1 MASDQLAF
9 GNKNKKGAG
18 IPPGQGAPPKKLDIL
33 EGILESFVFSNDDNG
48 WSVVRLSVKGNGEPV
63 TAVGSLLGVQP
74 GESLRLEGYWV
85 SDRKYGDQFKAQSFT
100 TIKPAT
106 LVGIEKYL
114 GSGMIKGI
122 GPVMAARMVQCFGTE
137 TLDIIETDPSRLLE
151 VEGLGK
157 VRIEG
162 ICRAWHEQNDIKEVM
177 IFLQSHGVTTTY
189 AIKIYKEYGNKAI
202 DIVSGNPY
210 RLAVDIFGIGFR
222 TADKIASNLGIAA
235 NSPQRA
241 EAGVL
246 HVLGSFSEDGHVCC
260 PRALLVEKVAEM
272 LEIDDRFVEQ
282 AIDSLS
288 VEGLIVIE
296 NIAERTVIEGSDV
309 AEETHNELIYL
320 RSLYASEVGAAGLM
334 RQVLESDL
342 VRLNI
347 DMDNAISGFEREFSI
362 ELAEQQRDAIKRAI
376 MSKMMVV
383 TGGPGTGKTTLI
395 NGVIQILKG
404 KERRVLLAA
413 PTGRAA
419 KRLSEATGMEAKTI
433 HRLLEFSPRSMAF
446 ERGPDRPLEVDILI
460 LDEVSMV
467 DIVLFYNVLKA
478 LPMTAQIV
486 LVGDVDQLPSV
497 GPGGVLKDV
506 IASGRVE
513 VVCLTEVF
521 RQARESMV
529 VMNAHAIN
537 SGRMPNVKEE
547 GHRRDFFVIEK
558 DEPEEVL
565 ETIKSLLTQRIPAH
579 FGFSPTDDIQVLTP
593 MHKGLLGTVN
603 LNQELQELLNPEQE
617 SISRG
622 SRTFRV
628 ADKVMQIRNNYDLD
642 VFNGDIGKIAS
653 IDKVER
659 VVRVNFEGKMVLYEQ
674 ADLDELMLAYACSV
688 HKAQGSEYPVV
699 VLPLHTQ
706 HYMMLQR
713 NLLYTAVTR
722 GKKLVVVVGSKKA
735 LAIAVKNN
743 KIQDR
748 FTRLAERLNE

>member
-1 MASDQLAF
+1 MTSDQLAF
-9 GNKNKKGAG
+9 GNKNKKGAN
-18 IPPGQGAPPKKLDIL
+18 IPSGQGVPPQKLDIL
-33 EGILESFVFSNDDNG
+33 EGILENFVFSNDDNG
-48 WSVVRLSVKGNGEPV
+48 WSVVRLNVKGNREPV
-63 TAVGSLLGVQP
+63 TAVGSLIGVQP
-74 GESLRLEGYWV
+74 GESVRLEGYWV

-122 GPVMAARMVQCFGTE
+122 GPVMASRMVNCFGVE
-137 TLDIIETDPSRLLE
+137 TLDIIETSPARLLE
-151 VEGLGK
+151 VEGIGK

-162 ICRAWHEQNDIKEVM
+162 ICQAWQEQKDIKEVM

-202 DIVSGNPY
+202 DIVSENPY

-222 TADKIASNLGIAA
+222 TADKIASNIGIAA

-241 EAGVL
+241 EAGIL

-260 PRALLVEKVAEM
+260 PRALLVEKAAEM
-272 LEIDDRFVEQ
+272 LEIDDTIVEH
-282 AIDSLS
+282 AVDSLS
-288 VEGLIVIE
+288 VQGLVVIE
-296 NIAERTVIEGSDV
+296 SVAECTVAEGSDV
-309 AEETHNELIYL
+309 AEETGDELIYL
-320 RSLYASEVGAAGLM
+320 RSLYASEVGAARLM

-347 DMDNAISGFEREFSI
+347 DIDKAIGGFEKEFSI
-362 ELAEQQRDAIKRAI
+362 ELAWQQRDAIKRAI
-376 MSKMMVV
+376 KSKMMVV

-433 HRLLEFSPRSMAF
+433 HRLLEFSPRAMSF
-446 ERGPDRPLEVDILI
+446 ERGPDNPLEVDILI

-478 LPMTAQIV
+478 LPMTSQIV

-506 IASGRVE
+506 IASGCVE

-537 SGRMPNVKEE
+537 SGKMPYVKGE

-565 ETIKSLLTQRIPAH
+565 ETIKTLITQRIPAH

-593 MHKGLLGTVN
+593 MHKGLLGTSN
-603 LNQELQELLNPEQE
+603 LNKELQELLNPEQE

-653 IDKVER
+653 IDRVER

-674 ADLDELMLAYACSV
+674 SDLDELMLAYACSV

-748 FTRLAERLNE
+748 FTRLAERLNG